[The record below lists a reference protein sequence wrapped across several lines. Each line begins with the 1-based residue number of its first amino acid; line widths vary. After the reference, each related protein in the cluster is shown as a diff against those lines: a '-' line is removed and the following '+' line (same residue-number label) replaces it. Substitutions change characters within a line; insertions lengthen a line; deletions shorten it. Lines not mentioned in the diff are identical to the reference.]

1 MAATATTAA
10 TAAGTYPEHLLKPE
24 IFAWPDAVVRRDPF
38 PFTVVKGALPDA
50 ARATIGGD
58 FPRYERSGFFPY
70 LPEECGPSVQRLVD
84 DIRRPEFADALGNA
98 LGVERLSQYPTIVTI
113 RKLSKETDGRIHNDS
128 KSKIVT
134 ALLYLNDTWPDTS
147 GGCFRFLSS
156 PESFD
161 HQVGDEVKPLY
172 GTFTAFRRTEN
183 SWHGHLPYTGE
194 RRVIQIAWLTSQDE
208 LDRKLKRGR
217 FTRFVKQLLTR
228 A

>member
-1 MAATATTAA
+1 MAATAPA
-10 TAAGTYPEHLLKPE
+10 TNFNTEHLLKPE
-24 IFAWPDAVVRRDPF
+24 IFAKSDAVVRRDPF
-38 PFTVVKGALPDA
+38 PYTVVKGSLPEVV
-50 ARATIGGD
+50 RPTIGKD
-58 FPRYERSGFFPY
+58 FPKYDRSGFFPY
-70 LPEECGPSVQRLVD
+70 LPEECGPSVRQLVD
-84 DIRRPEFADALGNA
+84 DIRRPQFADALGNA

-113 RKLSKETDGRIHNDS
+113 RNLSKETDGRIHNDS

-172 GTFTAFRRTEN
+172 GTFTDFRRTEN

-194 RRVIQIAWLTSQDE
+194 RRVIQVAWLTSTDE

-217 FTRFVKQLLTR
+217 FQRFLKQLFTR
-228 A
+228 S

>member
-1 MAATATTAA
+1 MESTANSK
-10 TAAGTYPEHLLKPE
+10 PLLRPE
-24 IFAWPDAVVRRDPF
+24 IFAKADAVVRRDPF
-38 PFTVVKGALPDA
+38 PFTVVKGSLADSMRPV
-50 ARATIGGD
+50 IGAD
-58 FPRYERSGFFPY
+58 FPKYERSGFFPY
-70 LPEECGPSVQRLVD
+70 LPEECGPSVQQLVE
-84 DIRRPEFADALGNA
+84 DIQRPEFADTLGNA

-134 ALLYLNDTWPDTS
+134 ALLYLNETWPNTS

-161 HQVGDEVKPLY
+161 NVVGEEVKPLF

-183 SWHGHLPYTGE
+183 SWHGHPPYAGE
-194 RRVIQIAWLTSQDE
+194 RRVIQIAWLTSREE

-217 FTRFVKQLLTR
+217 LTRFLKQLFTRT
-228 A
+228 